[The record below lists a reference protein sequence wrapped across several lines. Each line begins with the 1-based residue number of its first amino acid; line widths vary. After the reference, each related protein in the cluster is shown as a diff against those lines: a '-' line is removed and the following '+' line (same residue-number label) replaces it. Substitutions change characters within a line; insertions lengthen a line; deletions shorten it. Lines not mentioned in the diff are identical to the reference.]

1 VALNACLLG
10 QTREQFEAEQREQL
24 ARSRWGAEARS
35 AAVRAQR
42 LAERLAAWEAVNADL
57 AAAVQ
62 RYGVRLVARPAGAPE
77 EPPSPEWVLLA
88 RGPRWTLYARR
99 Q

>member
-1 VALNACLLG
+1 
-10 QTREQFEAEQREQL
+10 
-24 ARSRWGAEARS
+24 
-35 AAVRAQR
+35 

-77 EPPSPEWVLLA
+77 QPPSPEWVLLA
-88 RGPRWTLYARR
+88 RGPRWTLYVRR
-99 Q
+99 E